1 VGDILASGMKSL
13 KADLAVLP
21 PDAKAALVIMADN
34 DLGEIVVGTAANL
47 GNRWVLSAEA
57 VFALRQRPSGRFALG
72 KVW

>member
-1 VGDILASGMKSL
+1 
-13 KADLAVLP
+13 
-21 PDAKAALVIMADN
+21 
-34 DLGEIVVGTAANL
+34 VVGTAANL